1 MQIER
6 TAHAK
11 RTKSTSQ
18 KTATQKAKPKK
29 AASKPPVSKKTPRK
43 SGVGKTIKDK
53 TIMVASILCSVVL
66 IAVMVFNAPIIAYK
80 KIDANGTTVSNIS
93 IVKYQTVAAAG
104 RIGRYFAKA
113 CCQQQRCTGLAQ
125 RLGFQFG

>member
-53 TIMVASILCSVVL
+53 NHYGGIHPMQCRFDCRDGIQCPDYCL
-66 IAVMVFNAPIIAYK
+66 
-80 KIDANGTTVSNIS
+80 
-93 IVKYQTVAAAG
+93 
-104 RIGRYFAKA
+104 
-113 CCQQQRCTGLAQ
+113 
-125 RLGFQFG
+125 